1 MDATKHIWITGG
13 TSGIGLSLAK
23 HYLQQGHKVALTGLE
38 IEAVSALQSAYP
50 EQVTYVAWDVSQLA
64 DIDLVSAQLQH
75 SLGHL
80 DDVIICAGICEYVS
94 VDGFDADAFARVM
107 AVNFQGAIN
116 TVAAALP
123 LLRRCVQMGKQPR
136 PLVTVISSLSSW
148 VPVKRAGAYGA
159 SKAALRY
166 AIHSIKGEL
175 VSEGIDV
182 SVIQPGF
189 IDTPLMQKLPP
200 LKGYSMMTV
209 DSAVKRIIN
218 AIERRVTEYC
228 FPKNL
233 YWRLGFV
240 SILPMNWQLRI
251 MGGKQ
256 KTQNNLVPPPQE
268 HIDVVVPEKR
278 SASVVK
284 VVET

>member
-23 HYLQQGHKVALTGLE
+23 HYLQQGHKLALTGLE
-38 IEAVSALQSAYP
+38 IDAVMALQSAYP
-50 EQVTYVAWDVSQLA
+50 DQVTYVAWDVSQLA
-64 DIDLVSAQLQH
+64 DIEQVTAQLQH
-75 SLGHL
+75 NLGYL

-123 LLRRCVQMGKQPR
+123 LLRNAAANHSSR

-166 AIHSIKGEL
+166 AIHSIKEEL
-175 VSEGIDV
+175 VAEGIDV

-209 DSAVKRIIN
+209 DDAVTRILA
-218 AIERRVTEYC
+218 AIERRDSEYC
-228 FPKNL
+228 FPRSL
-233 YWRLGFV
+233 HWRLGLV
-240 SILPMNWQLRI
+240 SRLPMNWQLKI
-251 MGGKQ
+251 MGGNAAKVESGRPKAMT
-256 KTQNNLVPPPQE
+256 KTAE
-268 HIDVVVPEKR
+268 I
-278 SASVVK
+278 SI
-284 VVET
+284 VEP